1 MCTEVCPTL
10 CKATCLAGISAVS
23 ASIHISR
30 GFRGIKDS
38 FQHLRSYLL
47 ATSRTEVL
55 SGCSPVQIVPPP
67 LVYLSPNSLLFGLVT
82 SYAVSIAGIHV
93 TEHRIY

>member
-1 MCTEVCPTL
+1 MHGSLPDIVQGSVP
-10 CKATCLAGISAVS
+10 AGISAVS
-23 ASIHISR
+23 ASVHISG

-55 SGCSPVQIVPPP
+55 SGCSSVQIVPPP